1 MGGELKTEEERQ
13 GLLPSDRGEGT
24 AVTSSQGQH
33 TPGAQSQPESF
44 LHTPMSTSCMHSTA
58 SSIFSLLHVCVRV
71 CVCAHV
77 CVSQAPFQSP
87 VLGSH
92 RLPAWMG
99 LALLQPLQTLTGSK
113 AAPSTSTSKARG
125 RRLWGRAPHG
135 HQRNTWSQCLF
146 SPCEIF
152 HCLPFYHPFLQ
163 LMKEKQP
170 EGWGGRGVLR
180 VSASATLGG
189 QQSQDL
195 SGMNIRVI
203 WAAPLRAGAPPW
215 PAIHFGPLCREAGA
229 WGLCLP
235 GCQQGL

>member
-1 MGGELKTEEERQ
+1 MEEERQ
-13 GLLPSDRGEGT
+13 GLLPSDQCEGT
-24 AVTSSQGQH
+24 ALTSSQGQH

-58 SSIFSLLHVCVRV
+58 SGIFSLSST
-71 CVCAHV
+71 CVCV

-99 LALLQPLQTLTGSK
+99 LALLQPLQTLTVSK

-146 SPCEIF
+146 SPCKIF
-152 HCLPFYHPFLQ
+152 RCLPFFPPFLQ

-203 WAAPLRAGAPPW
+203 WAAPLRAGAPCW
-215 PAIHFGPLCREAGA
+215 PAIHFGPLCREAGT

>member
-1 MGGELKTEEERQ
+1 MEEERQ
-13 GLLPSDRGEGT
+13 GLLPSDQCEGR
-24 AVTSSQGQH
+24 ALTSSQAQH

-44 LHTPMSTSCMHSTA
+44 LHTPVSTSYMHCTGSG
-58 SSIFSLLHVCVRV
+58 IFSLSST

-99 LALLQPLQTLTGSK
+99 LALLQLLQTLTGSK

-125 RRLWGRAPHG
+125 RGLWGRAPHG

-146 SPCEIF
+146 SPCKIF
-152 HCLPFYHPFLQ
+152 HCLPFHHPFLQ

-170 EGWGGRGVLR
+170 
-180 VSASATLGG
+180 
-189 QQSQDL
+189 
-195 SGMNIRVI
+195 
-203 WAAPLRAGAPPW
+203 
-215 PAIHFGPLCREAGA
+215 
-229 WGLCLP
+229 
-235 GCQQGL
+235 

>member
-1 MGGELKTEEERQ
+1 MEEERE
-13 GLLPSDRGEGT
+13 GLLLSDQCEGT
-24 AVTSSQGQH
+24 ALTSSQGRH
-33 TPGAQSQPESF
+33 PESF
-44 LHTPMSTSCMHSTA
+44 LHILVSTSCIHSTA
-58 SSIFSLLHVCVRV
+58 SSIFSLSPLCV
-71 CVCAHV
+71 CVCV
-77 CVSQAPFQSP
+77 CVCVCQAPFQSP

-92 RLPAWMG
+92 RLPAWTG
-99 LALLQPLQTLTGSK
+99 LAPLQLLQTLTGSK

-125 RRLWGRAPHG
+125 RGLWGRAPHG

-146 SPCEIF
+146 SPCKIF
-152 HCLPFYHPFLQ
+152 RCLPYFPPFLQ

-195 SGMNIRVI
+195 PGMNIRVI
-203 WAAPLRAGAPPW
+203 RAAPLRAEAPPW

-235 GCQQGL
+235 GCQQGS